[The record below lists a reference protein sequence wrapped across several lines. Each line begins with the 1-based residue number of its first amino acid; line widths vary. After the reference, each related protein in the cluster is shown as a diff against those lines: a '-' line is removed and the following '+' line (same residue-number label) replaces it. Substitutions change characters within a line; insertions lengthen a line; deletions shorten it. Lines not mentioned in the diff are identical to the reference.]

1 MSSPMSAPTRPAIKP
16 MNDLRELYQEVIF
29 DHYRTPRNRRVL
41 TEANRKAEGY
51 NPLCG
56 DKVTV
61 YLDVQDGVIRD
72 ASFEGVG
79 CAISTAAAS
88 LMTEALKG
96 RKADDVEP
104 LFHDFQ
110 RMVTEAE
117 ASPHAQLGKLEVLA
131 GVREFPS
138 RVKCATL
145 AWHTVL
151 AALRGQRDPVS
162 ME

>member
-1 MSSPMSAPTRPAIKP
+1 
-16 MNDLRELYQEVIF
+16 MNNHLRELYQEVIF

-41 TEANRKAEGY
+41 TGANRKAEGS

-56 DKVTV
+56 DKVSI
-61 YLDVQDGVIRD
+61 YLDIQDGVIRD

-96 RKADDVEP
+96 RKADDVEA
-104 LFHDFQ
+104 LFRDFQ
-110 RMVTEAE
+110 RMVTESE

-145 AWHTVL
+145 AWHTAL
-151 AALRGQRDPVS
+151 AALRGQPDPVS
-162 ME
+162 TE

>member
-1 MSSPMSAPTRPAIKP
+1 MSSPTSRSTSQP
-16 MNDLRELYQEVIF
+16 MNGLRELYQEVIF

-41 TEANRKAEGY
+41 TDANRKAEGY

-56 DKVTV
+56 DKVTI
-61 YLDVQDGVIRD
+61 YLDIQDGVIRE

-104 LFHDFQ
+104 LFRDFQ

-145 AWHTVL
+145 AWHTLL

-162 ME
+162 TE

>member
-1 MSSPMSAPTRPAIKP
+1 
-16 MNDLRELYQEVIF
+16 MNGLRELYQEVIF

-41 TEANRKAEGY
+41 ADANRKAEGY

-56 DKVTV
+56 DRVTV
-61 YLDVQDGVIRD
+61 YLDIQDGVIRD

-96 RKADDVEP
+96 RKVDDVAP
-104 LFHDFQ
+104 LFRDFQ

-145 AWHTVL
+145 AWHAAL
-151 AALRGQRDPVS
+151 AALKGARQPVS
-162 ME
+162 TE

>member
-1 MSSPMSAPTRPAIKP
+1 
-16 MNDLRELYQEVIF
+16 MNDLRELYQEVIL

-41 TEANRKAEGY
+41 ADANRRAEGY

-56 DKVTV
+56 DKITI
-61 YLDVQDGVIRD
+61 YLDIQDGVIRD

-79 CAISTAAAS
+79 CAISTAAVS
-88 LMTEALKG
+88 LMTEALRG
-96 RKADDVEP
+96 RKAGDVEP
-104 LFHDFQ
+104 LFRDFQ

-117 ASPHAQLGKLEVLA
+117 ASPHPQLGKLEVLG

-151 AALRGQRDPVS
+151 SALKGQRDPVS
-162 ME
+162 TE

>member
-1 MSSPMSAPTRPAIKP
+1 MSSPSRGFARQRAS
-16 MNDLRELYQEVIF
+16 DLRELYQEVIF

-41 TEANRKAEGY
+41 AEATCKAEGF

-56 DKVTV
+56 DKVTI
-61 YLDVQDGVIRD
+61 YLDVHDEIIRD

-79 CAISTAAAS
+79 CAISTATAS

-96 RKADDVEP
+96 RRVSEIEP
-104 LFHDFQ
+104 LFLDFQ
-110 RMVTEAE
+110 KMVTARES
-117 ASPHAQLGKLEVLA
+117 SPQPQLGKLEVLA
-131 GVREFPS
+131 GVRQYPS

-151 AALRGQRDPVS
+151 AALKGGRDTVS
-162 ME
+162 TE